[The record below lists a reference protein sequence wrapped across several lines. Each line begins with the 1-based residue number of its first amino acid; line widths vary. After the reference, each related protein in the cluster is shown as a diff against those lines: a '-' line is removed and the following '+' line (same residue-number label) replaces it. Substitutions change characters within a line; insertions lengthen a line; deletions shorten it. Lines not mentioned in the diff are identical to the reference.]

1 MRQIPKF
8 SFAVRLTPIRSIAAV
23 AVTFLL
29 AFFTTK
35 CGLSE
40 EEFLKTYNELRK
52 IVNLGKLNNKTINE
66 IDNQL
71 NQKINSNPKLLDY
84 KIKSEIDNAI
94 NNVTPEY
101 DRIIESKK
109 NTYRYI
115 EERINEE
122 TCYSEECKSL
132 GGPMRIC
139 SPWISDCPLTDQED
153 PANLKR

>member
-1 MRQIPKF
+1 MKRHKFLFVIP
-8 SFAVRLTPIRSIAAV
+8 LTPIKTTAAV

-29 AFFTTK
+29 AFFTTR
-35 CGLSE
+35 CGISE

-52 IVNLGKLNNKTINE
+52 IVKWEKLNNKTINE

-84 KIKSEIDNAI
+84 KIKSEIDSAI

-101 DRIIESKK
+101 DRIIENKK
-109 NTYRYI
+109 NTPRYI
-115 EERINEE
+115 EEKINKE

-139 SPWISDCPLTDQED
+139 SPWISNCPLTDQET